1 MTWICVEDAGWAARK
16 SGHSQAGALFLLGDL
31 SVLEGHEVYVNVV
44 DWLTS
49 KILRV
54 VRSSYACET
63 HAAMMANDQLEYL
76 QCLQHQLWYN
86 WNAADYRAQGPN
98 NPSAMVSDCKSLY
111 SKLTSETNAVSSH
124 ADRSATIDIQILRQ
138 SLAVTR
144 NTIWWT
150 NNEHMIADALTKASD
165 NNARLDLL
173 LRLMTYLRF
182 RITYCSVSGRRE
194 AQYKST
200 ESWYE
205 DAPEEP
211 EEYQLNEMESTDGEA
226 EN

>member
-1 MTWICVEDAGWAARK
+1 M
-16 SGHSQAGALFLLGDL
+16 
-31 SVLEGHEVYVNVV
+31 NVV

-49 KILRV
+49 KTLRA

-86 WNAADYRAQGPN
+86 WTVADYRAQGPK
-98 NPSAMVSDCKSLY
+98 NPCAMVSDCKSLY
-111 SKLTSETNAVSSH
+111 SKLNSETNAVSSH
-124 ADRSATIDIQILRQ
+124 ADRSATIDIQTLGQ
-138 SLAVTR
+138 SLAATR

-150 NNEHMIADALTKASD
+150 NNEHMIADALTKATD
-165 NNARLDLL
+165 KNARLDLL

-194 AQYKST
+194 AQYKTT
-200 ESWYE
+200 ESWYD

-226 EN
+226 ES